1 MALQII
7 KKHWFTAVCILILC
21 VYFAAVCAINFS
33 GNPDWYITDMYA
45 DMNYAVAA
53 WEGKSVFPDGWV
65 FGNQLY
71 AVATPVLAAFFYGI
85 CRDQTVAMAL
95 ATTVMGFCVL
105 WSFWYLLGAVFP
117 SQRERL
123 AGLVALMSLML
134 AAGDPV
140 YSTNGW
146 QLFFTMCSYYACYAV
161 TVFLAFGCY
170 LRSGNGF
177 SRKSIALLVLT
188 CLLSFGTGI
197 QSLRQ
202 TAIMAA
208 PLLAVALGHI
218 LYRLLRRKSV
228 PLEGMVTAGAISVSN
243 LCGVIFAKVA
253 APAQVEIFGSITL
266 AQQINIQEEA
276 GKSIQN
282 AVSLFHSATKED
294 ASALAL
300 LVFLLAAVL
309 SVCFVVKKNTKA
321 AGALLLLA
329 FGVGGIFLV
338 DVFSTMYVRSIYYF
352 LLFPLV
358 AFLAAALFSC
368 GGKALRGVMAIMLIM
383 GAISCYQEE
392 LLPIMEAEQK
402 NDRYQETVEFLEEQ
416 GITTIFSGWNRG
428 ERIAIASGGS
438 ITAAFWDSP
447 RKPFIPVK
455 YLCDPSVFDVDPER
469 CAYVFLYASEA
480 ETAVSKALE
489 RGVELTLLKHIPEE
503 GVYIYTA
510 DVNLMT
516 KK

>member
-1 MALQII
+1 MVLQAV
-7 KKHWFTAVCILILC
+7 KKHWLTALYALILLVYFVAVCIL
-21 VYFAAVCAINFS
+21 NFS

-53 WEGKSVFPDGWV
+53 WEGKSVFPTGWV

-71 AVATPVLAAFFYGI
+71 TVATPVLASLFYPLTENPLWAMG
-85 CRDQTVAMAL
+85 VAS
-95 ATTVMGFCVL
+95 TVMGFFVL

-117 SQRERL
+117 SQKERF

-146 QLFFTMCSYYACYAV
+146 QLFFTMCSYYACYAI

-170 LRSGNGF
+170 LRSGSGF
-177 SRKSIALLVLT
+177 SRKRIALLGLT
-188 CLLSFGTGI
+188 CLLSFGTGV

-202 TAIMAA
+202 TAIMVA
-208 PLLAVALGHI
+208 PLLAVALGHT
-218 LYRLLRRKSV
+218 LYRLFRGKSIPLRG
-228 PLEGMVTAGAISVSN
+228 LVTAGAVSVSN
-243 LCGVIFAKVA
+243 LCGVIFAKIV

-266 AQQINIQEEA
+266 ARQIDFSKEA
-276 GKSIQN
+276 GKSIQT
-282 AVSLFHSATKED
+282 AVSLFHSVSIED
-294 ASALAL
+294 AATLAL
-300 LVFLLAAVL
+300 LVFVLAAVL
-309 SVCFVVKKNTKA
+309 LGCFWVKKNTKA
-321 AGALLLLA
+321 LGAMLLLA

-368 GGKALRGVMAIMLIM
+368 GGKTLRSIMAIMLIM

-392 LLPIMEAEQK
+392 LLPIMEAEQ
-402 NDRYQETVEFLEEQ
+402 NDDRYQETVAFLEEE
-416 GITTIFSGWNRG
+416 GITTVFSGWNRG
-428 ERIAIASGGS
+428 ERIAIASGFS
-438 ITAAFWDSP
+438 IKAGFWDSP
-447 RKPFIPVK
+447 RKPFVPVK
-455 YLCDPSVFDVDPER
+455 YLCDPAVFDVDPAK
-469 CAYVFLYASEA
+469 CAYVFFYASEA

-489 RGVELTLLKHIPEE
+489 RGVELTLLKHIYAD

-516 KK
+516 EK